1 MIRHRVD
8 DQRKPAD
15 LREQSH
21 GERLAERVGAVVDE
35 KKEEDQRTPS
45 TRVRHVPA
53 ENQP

>member
-8 DQRKPAD
+8 DQRKPAH

-21 GERLAERVGAVVDE
+21 GVRLAERVGTVVE
-35 KKEEDQRTPS
+35 EEKEEVQRTPS

-53 ENQP
+53 ENQ